1 MKGNDYMR
9 SKSKVVIG
17 LLTTLTLS
25 ACSSSPINTAKT
37 YPSVE
42 VPYEIVNKEI
52 EEYKNEGLDNFTDY
66 QSLEAVNVRE
76 ITQEENEEF
85 LNLMTNNT
93 LNDLTSEYVA
103 VEFDFGT
110 TTRINKNNQTLYEF
124 DENSSFFVYD
134 DEILNNDFYQLKNI
148 DNKELFLRYD
158 EEKDE
163 EVAYGEVVED
173 FEIVTIVNEEFV
185 KKGLQFKTV
194 INDEVIYIDIE

>member
-1 MKGNDYMR
+1 MKGNDYMK

-17 LLTTLTLS
+17 LLTTLTLT
-25 ACSSSPINTAKT
+25 ACGSNPVNSVKT

-52 EEYKNEGLDNFTDY
+52 EEYKSEGLENFLDY
-66 QSLEAVNVRE
+66 QKLESVNVRE
-76 ITQEENEEF
+76 ITPEENNEF
-85 LNLMTNNT
+85 LQLMTTNA
-93 LNDLTSEYVA
+93 LNDLSSDYVA

-124 DENSSFFVYD
+124 DKNSSFFVYN
-134 DEILNNDFYQLKNI
+134 DEILNDEFYQLKNN
-148 DNKELFLRYD
+148 DDKELFLRYD
-158 EEKDE
+158 NEKDKD
-163 EVAYGEVVED
+163 VAYGEVVED
-173 FEIVTIVNEEFV
+173 FEIVTIINEEFV

>member
-17 LLTTLTLS
+17 LLTTLILS

-52 EEYKNEGLDNFTDY
+52 EKYKSEGLDNFTDY

-76 ITQEENEEF
+76 ITQEENEKF
-85 LNLMTNNT
+85 LNLMSNNT
-93 LNDLTSEYVA
+93 LNDLKSEYVA

-110 TTRINKNNQTLYEF
+110 TTRININNQTLYEF
-124 DENSSFFVYD
+124 DKNSSFFVYD
-134 DEILNNDFYQLKNI
+134 DEILNNVFYQLKNI

>member
-1 MKGNDYMR
+1 MKGNDYMK

-17 LLTTLTLS
+17 LLTTLTLT
-25 ACSSSPINTAKT
+25 ACGSSPMNPAKT

-52 EEYKNEGLDNFTDY
+52 EEYKNEGLDNFLDY

-76 ITQEENEEF
+76 ITPEENEE
-85 LNLMTNNT
+85 LLQIMTNNT
-93 LNDLTSEYVA
+93 LNDLSSEYVA
-103 VEFDFGT
+103 VEFNFGI

-124 DENSSFFVYD
+124 DKDSSFFVYD
-134 DEILNNDFYQLKNI
+134 DEILSNEFYQLKNN

-158 EEKDE
+158 DEKDE
-163 EVAYGEVVED
+163 EVAYGEIVEG
-173 FEIVTIVNEEFV
+173 FEIVTIVNEEFI
-185 KKGLQFKTV
+185 KNGLQFKTV